1 MSDNSKKFEV
11 LVWGALFL
19 VIIGVVA
26 IFISS
31 KQNSTEKSYPVIG
44 KVGDFQLTN
53 QNNQPV
59 SMTSQLGNVWI
70 GDIIF
75 TRCPGPC
82 AKMTRHMAEL
92 QGALPTNQPI
102 KLISFTSDPEYDT
115 PPILQTYAE
124 RFGADSN
131 RWSFLTGDKAL
142 IHRLATND
150 IKFVVVEKSTEQKE
164 SENDLFIHSTW
175 FVLVDKRGQVRGW
188 KDEQGNLHAYFDSE
202 SAEERARILEAAKRL
217 SKESTP

>member
-1 MSDNSKKFEV
+1 MSSKSKKFEII
-11 LVWGALFL
+11 VWSALFL
-19 VIIGVVA
+19 VIAGVVA
-26 IFISS
+26 IFINS
-31 KQNSTEKSYPVIG
+31 KGSAADKIYPVIG

-59 SMTSQLGNVWI
+59 SMGNLLGQVWI

-92 QGALPTNQPI
+92 QTALPANLPI

-115 PPILQTYAE
+115 PPVMKKYAE

-131 RWSFLTGDKAL
+131 RWSLLTGDKAV
-142 IHRLATND
+142 IHRLATNE
-150 IKFVVVEKSTEQKE
+150 IKFVVVEKSAEQKE

-175 FVLVDKRGQVRGW
+175 FVLVDKQGQVRGW
-188 KDEQGNLHAYFDSE
+188 KDELGNLHAYFDSE
-202 SAEERARILEAAKRL
+202 SPEERAKVLKAAQRL
-217 SKESTP
+217 SQENKP